1 MAQAAAAGAK
11 PKVLGKR
18 QIGFIIGIL
27 VFLIVKFAPLGGL
40 SETVL
45 SAGGQ
50 TCLALTLGTVVWWAC
65 GIAQPGFVGMFYCV
79 ALILFQVC
87 TDEAGAPSLAAT
99 VSSTFSSWTKATMW
113 LVIGAYLIAS
123 AVKDSGLGERSAYAF
138 MLKFVRSYK
147 SLVISI
153 FALTFVLSL
162 LIPHPFPRAFLILA
176 VVTVIAQSAGYGDED
191 RGKLG
196 FLVFAAAPAAS
207 MFFLTGDSTLNPLVA
222 QYSVEAGG
230 MNPTFIDWFLY
241 MSVPMA
247 VALIATLA
255 LGLLL
260 FKPSHEL
267 VYDRDEVLAKQAA
280 LGKLSTKEIR
290 TIVWLVIAIA
300 LWLTV
305 SGDYIGWV
313 TLGIGVCLSLPFIGE
328 VLTPASWNSVDI
340 KSLMFLTAAM
350 AIGSVGGATGM
361 NAWIADV
368 VLPASVP
375 ENIYL
380 LALLIAALS
389 IVIHM
394 FMGSVMAVL
403 GVCVPAFI
411 AFTSG
416 TDVSPLA
423 VAMIVFTSIN
433 IHYILPFHNLPIL
446 VGEGKDAGGYTAKES
461 MRMGIPLTVVV
472 FITVLIEAFWFHL
485 FGLM

>member
-1 MAQAAAAGAK
+1 MDQETAG
-11 PKVLGKR
+11 VVSSRRIGKR
-18 QIGFIIGIL
+18 EIGFVAGIV
-27 VFLIVKFAPLGGL
+27 VFLLVKFLPLGGL
-40 SETVL
+40 GSVELTQ
-45 SAGGQ
+45 GGQ

-65 GIAQPGFVGMFYCV
+65 GVAQPGYVGALYCV
-79 ALILFQVC
+79 LLILFQVC
-87 TDEAGAPSLAAT
+87 TDDAGAPSLTST

-113 LVIGAYLIAS
+113 LVIGAYLIAA
-123 AVKDSGLGERSAYAF
+123 AVRDSGLGERIAYAF
-138 MLKFVRSYK
+138 MLRFVKGYR
-147 SLVISI
+147 SLVVSI
-153 FALTFVLSL
+153 FALTLILSL

-176 VVTVIAQSAGYGDED
+176 VVSVIAESADYGKED

-207 MFFLTGDSTLNPLVA
+207 TFFLTGDSTLNPLVA
-222 QYSVEAGG
+222 QYSAEAGG
-230 MNPTFIDWFLY
+230 ANPGFMEWFLY
-241 MSVPMA
+241 MSVPM
-247 VALIATLA
+247 LIALLA
-255 LGLLL
+255 TMFLGLLL
-260 FKPSHEL
+260 FKPSKEL
-267 VYDRDEVLAKQAA
+267 VYNRDDVLARQAA
-280 LGKLSTKEIR
+280 LGRLTGKEIR

-313 TLGIGVCLSLPFIGE
+313 TLLIGVCLSLPVVGE
-328 VLTPASWNSVDI
+328 VLTPASWSAVDI
-340 KSLMFLTAAM
+340 KSLVFLTAAM

-368 VLPASVP
+368 VLPSSVP

-380 LALLIAALS
+380 LALLIAVLS
-389 IVIHM
+389 MVIHM

-416 TDVSPLA
+416 SGVSPLA
-423 VAMIVFTSIN
+423 VSMIVFTSIN

-446 VGEGKDAGGYTAKES
+446 IGEGEDGGGYSSRES
-461 MRMGIPLTVVV
+461 IRMGIPLTAVVLAV
-472 FITVLIEAFWFHL
+472 VLVEAFWFHL